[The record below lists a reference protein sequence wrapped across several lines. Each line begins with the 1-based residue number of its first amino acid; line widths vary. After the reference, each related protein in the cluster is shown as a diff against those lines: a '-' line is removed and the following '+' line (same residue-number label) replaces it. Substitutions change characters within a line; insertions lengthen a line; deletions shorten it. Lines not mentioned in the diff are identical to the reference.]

1 MSPRTVVAMS
11 GGVDSSVTAALL
23 QEQGHE
29 VVGLFLRHG
38 QTVEAPAGSARR
50 QGCCSAA
57 DAADAR
63 AVAATLGIPFYAI
76 DFSDVFGTI
85 VERFVDEYARGRTPN
100 PCVACNR
107 DLKFGALLGFARELG
122 AERVATGHYA
132 RLERDPGGALRLRRG
147 ADRAKDQSYVLFPL
161 SREQLA
167 AALFPVGGLPKSEVR
182 ALARRFALPV
192 SEKPESMEI
201 CFVPG
206 GDYRALVR
214 ARRPD
219 AVRAGAFVDREGRRL
234 GDHGGVPLFTI
245 GQRRG
250 LGVALGEPAYV
261 VELRP
266 GSGEV
271 VLGRREELEK
281 REFQVE
287 RVHWLSREAP
297 GPGEE
302 VACAVQ
308 IRSRSPALPG
318 RVRVVAG
325 GRAIVLSDEPQSAV
339 TPGQAAVFYD
349 GDVVLGGGWIAP
361 DE

>member
-1 MSPRTVVAMS
+1 
-11 GGVDSSVTAALL
+11 
-23 QEQGHE
+23 
-29 VVGLFLRHG
+29 
-38 QTVEAPAGSARR
+38 
-50 QGCCSAA
+50 
-57 DAADAR
+57 
-63 AVAATLGIPFYAI
+63 
-76 DFSDVFGTI
+76 
-85 VERFVDEYARGRTPN
+85 
-100 PCVACNR
+100 
-107 DLKFGALLGFARELG
+107 
-122 AERVATGHYA
+122 
-132 RLERDPGGALRLRRG
+132 
-147 ADRAKDQSYVLFPL
+147 
-161 SREQLA
+161 
-167 AALFPVGGLPKSEVR
+167 
-182 ALARRFALPV
+182 
-192 SEKPESMEI
+192 
-201 CFVPG
+201 
-206 GDYRALVR
+206 
-214 ARRPD
+214 
-219 AVRAGAFVDREGRRL
+219 VRAGAFVDREGRRL